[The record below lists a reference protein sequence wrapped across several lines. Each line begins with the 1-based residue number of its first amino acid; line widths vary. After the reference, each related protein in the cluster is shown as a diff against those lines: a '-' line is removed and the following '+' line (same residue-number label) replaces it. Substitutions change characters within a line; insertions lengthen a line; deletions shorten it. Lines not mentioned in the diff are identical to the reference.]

1 MISATA
7 PTRARPCPLAEK
19 FASPILDGQGPP
31 VRTRWLAPDA
41 ASHADLAA
49 CVHKAQSAQAPAHG
63 ADPPDAEA
71 QDGKRTMNPAYDPRS
86 DAGRRMILE
95 DSFLLLA
102 SGGLL
107 LLIVLAEPWLL
118 SRWPFRWAS
127 CWAGS
132 ICSCRRARG
141 GLVLSALWSVPRAV
155 ASCRPSSR

>member
-1 MISATA
+1 
-7 PTRARPCPLAEK
+7 
-19 FASPILDGQGPP
+19 

-41 ASHADLAA
+41 ASHDDSAA
-49 CVHKAQSAQAPAHG
+49 CVHKAQSAQAPARG

-71 QDGKRTMNPAYDPRS
+71 QDGKWTMSNPRS

-118 SRWPFRWAS
+118 AL
-127 CWAGS
+127 AVQVGVVL
-132 ICSCRRARG
+132 G
-141 GLVLSALWSVPRAV
+141 GLYLLVRFAKAAWRD
-155 ASCRPSSR
+155 